1 MDVDGL
7 ADHGADG
14 AADVDGAMGVDGA
27 DRGSPLLFQ
36 LVPWSPIDRR
46 RLWYPTVREAS
57 SMEGPLRGFAIAPL
71 RRSFDVIS
79 LRPRDDGPR
88 YHCEATATVADNV
101 LDIERPPKIVSR
113 AAGSMIVGGDRRR
126 HGETV
131 EMIASCLVHCDRC
144 ALQLLNESIRRDAA
158 SLLLFVEFSR
168 YDATELNV
176 GLKRYDADSAVP
188 LLDATSNTE
197 ALMDIAPDLALSKEL
212 ESATLAKDGQT
223 PNRAH
228 LFGSEHGWAALIS
241 IKDGERRRLVN
252 FFGPTLTWTQ
262 VVDRGTAKCAKQAL
276 IETCGTFID
285 ADHYDTRLRIATT
298 DAASAN
304 YMTERGMM
312 ADRENGWVNMHMPC
326 NVHKVATGHT
336 KTYDL
341 VKDDITGAIQLS
353 LSVSSASAM
362 SSFRRAFTTVARKRL
377 VVERGRPTALDEEYR
392 ETMLNL
398 FLTKGQKHG
407 EKAHMAK
414 TILNGPWQNHSKFVV
429 YIDGEGPIP
438 AKVRRQVEKNVVRCL
453 NFVCLGKSFSTYPRH
468 RWTGADVSINEIGL
482 AACIYGLLF
491 PACQLFVKSAA
502 GPSDGMHEGD
512 RAADSRPAD
521 RRPRAGGGPRSAS
534 PAGGE
539 VPMGAAA
546 AQNETDKKNTLKW
559 VETEPLHKL
568 MAIRV
573 TMEPWRELMEA
584 YLFSAGEDWELRQRC
599 AEAAHQLDPQ
609 TSDRRQFRL
618 STYAGLVYEKEF
630 FEDLDKAWDSRMWDF
645 IPLQSRTF
653 AFRSV
658 CFRMLS
664 RSGCLVN
671 HYLVKPADEFP
682 VALFA
687 LILGVDCAKQLQDQP
702 RCLRNVFSDHIL
714 ESYPGD
720 ALGNEECIAKLITV
734 AQITHV
740 ENVKCEHDHSSFKR
754 HVDAQSVNTNRAN
767 FDYVNAQVMCQ
778 KFRQLM
784 ASKNKKLDASTDIL
798 DAWDAQH
805 GADRLRNLIELGP
818 TLAPCQP
825 ALQPLPSSGLE
836 TYEVMFDLSKKAS
849 DIASFVMGN
858 RRSSNLGCILKR
870 DWAKKNRLIKH
881 DDQPQWK
888 EPERRSE
895 CNKKCRGYGYCVCSE
910 DGKLV
915 ASLRN
920 SVISALKRICP
931 RKSANVQ
938 LLKDACLVLRLQG
951 VKPPQSAWLDSA
963 LADDDGGPP
972 EPEFHELL
980 QEPVD
985 GETPYVW
992 LRAPRRYFYGWALF
1006 SNLDR
1011 LCSWTCS
1018 LYRLVDTC
1026 EHTGLFDVTLV
1037 PVEALPLPDG
1047 EVDVWP

>member
-14 AADVDGAMGVDGA
+14 ATDVDGAMGVDGA

-46 RLWYPTVREAS
+46 RLWNPTVREAS

-126 HGETV
+126 HGEIV

-144 ALQLLNESIRRDAA
+144 ALQLLNESIRRDAT

-241 IKDGERRRLVN
+241 IQDGERRRLVN

-312 ADRENGWVNMHMPC
+312 ADRDDGWVNLHMPC

-414 TILNGPWQNHSKFVV
+414 TILNGPWQDHSKFVV

-438 AKVRRQVEKNVVRCL
+438 ATVRRQVEKNVVRCL

-468 RWTGADVSINEIGL
+468 RWTGADVSIDEIGL
-482 AACIYGLLF
+482 AACIHGLLF
-491 PACQLFVKSAA
+491 PAYQLFVNSAA
-502 GPSDGMHEGD
+502 GPSDGMREGD

-546 AQNETDKKNTLKW
+546 AQ
-559 VETEPLHKL
+559 
-568 MAIRV
+568 
-573 TMEPWRELMEA
+573 
-584 YLFSAGEDWELRQRC
+584 
-599 AEAAHQLDPQ
+599 
-609 TSDRRQFRL
+609 
-618 STYAGLVYEKEF
+618 EF
-630 FEDLDKAWDSRMWDF
+630 FEDLDKAWDSRVWDF

-702 RCLRNVFSDHIL
+702 RCLRDVFSDHIL

-767 FDYVNAQVMCQ
+767 FDYVNAQVTCQ
-778 KFRQLM
+778 KFR
-784 ASKNKKLDASTDIL
+784 
-798 DAWDAQH
+798 
-805 GADRLRNLIELGP
+805 
-818 TLAPCQP
+818 
-825 ALQPLPSSGLE
+825 
-836 TYEVMFDLSKKAS
+836 
-849 DIASFVMGN
+849 
-858 RRSSNLGCILKR
+858 
-870 DWAKKNRLIKH
+870 
-881 DDQPQWK
+881 
-888 EPERRSE
+888 
-895 CNKKCRGYGYCVCSE
+895 
-910 DGKLV
+910 
-915 ASLRN
+915 
-920 SVISALKRICP
+920 
-931 RKSANVQ
+931 
-938 LLKDACLVLRLQG
+938 
-951 VKPPQSAWLDSA
+951 
-963 LADDDGGPP
+963 
-972 EPEFHELL
+972 
-980 QEPVD
+980 
-985 GETPYVW
+985 
-992 LRAPRRYFYGWALF
+992 
-1006 SNLDR
+1006 
-1011 LCSWTCS
+1011 
-1018 LYRLVDTC
+1018 
-1026 EHTGLFDVTLV
+1026 
-1037 PVEALPLPDG
+1037 
-1047 EVDVWP
+1047 